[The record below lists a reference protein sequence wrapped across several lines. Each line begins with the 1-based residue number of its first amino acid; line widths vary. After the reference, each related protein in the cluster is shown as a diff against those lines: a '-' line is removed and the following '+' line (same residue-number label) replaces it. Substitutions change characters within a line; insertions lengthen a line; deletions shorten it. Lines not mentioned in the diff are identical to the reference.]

1 MSYTTR
7 RIELDGVRRQRTWP
21 NKAARDTYVRR
32 LEEDRALLSAGMPTR
47 QGPVSYSEL
56 VDLFFA
62 NRPSKK
68 SDGWLRQM
76 LAHSLVRFG
85 LLPVRAIRPE
95 EVGAWIHQ
103 LHRAPKT
110 RTHILSAFRQVLD
123 AGIEWGYLERNPA
136 RTRAVESP
144 GTERK
149 RPIRPFESWDE
160 VLAVAEAADGHK
172 YDNGLSGPL
181 IRFAC
186 ATGVRVPSELLALT
200 RESIVASGDFR
211 IELHVPGTKTVNA
224 ERWIPLSAPAV
235 RALTE
240 LPTPIDRNAPLFPI
254 DYEQWRA
261 EVWPDALKAAC
272 VLPRTPYEMRHT
284 FATLA
289 LNQNVPIESLTPL
302 MGHKNFQT
310 TLKHYGKFTRRR
322 LDHDIALLDAL
333 ETEEEQDGQDANLG
347 S

>member
-1 MSYTTR
+1 VSYTTR

-47 QGPVSYSEL
+47 QGPVSYREL

-68 SDGWLRQM
+68 SDKWMRQM

-95 EVGAWIHQ
+95 EVGAWIHT

-110 RTHILSAFRQVLD
+110 RTHILSSFRQVLD

-160 VLAVAEAADGHK
+160 VLAVAEQARGHK
-172 YDNGLSGPL
+172 YDTAGVSDPL

-186 ATGVRVPSELLALT
+186 ATGVRVPSELLALRRGHVDLET
-200 RESIVASGDFR
+200 RT
-211 IELHVPGTKTVNA
+211 LHVPGTKTVNA
-224 ERWIPLSAPAV
+224 ERWIPVSAPALH
-235 RALTE
+235 ALRDI
-240 LPTPIDRNAPLFPI
+240 PWPIGEDTPLFPI

-261 EVWPDALKAAC
+261 EVWADALKAAC
-272 VLPRTPYEMRHT
+272 VPHRTPYEMRHT

-289 LNQNVPIESLTPL
+289 LNQRVPIESLTPL

-322 LDHDIALLDAL
+322 LDHDVALLDAL
-333 ETEEEQDGQDANLG
+333 ETEEPTDQEEAK
-347 S
+347 